1 MADGPAPVA
10 SRRGGAT
17 PAIPGLLIPVLPLVD
32 LGDGSCP
39 HLVLHVD
46 LVGQL
51 AEDVVNVVIQDHPVA
66 SSSTGF
72 SGPGR
77 SRPVSALARERG
89 CRGRARNPPDLGADR
104 LVHVAGIAVGSGL
117 LLEVQTGGSTGG
129 PVPEGVLRFRAGR
142 QAVVKFANHLVQQV
156 EAGPDIV
163 TETNQT
169 K

>member
-1 MADGPAPVA
+1 MPDSPAPVA
-10 SRRGGAT
+10 PRRGGASP
-17 PAIPGLLIPVLPLVD
+17 PAIPGLLIPVLPLAD

-39 HLVLHVD
+39 DLVLHVD

-51 AEDVVNVVIQDHPVA
+51 AEDVVNVVVQDHPVA
-66 SSSTGF
+66 SSTTGL

-89 CRGRARNPPDLGADR
+89 GRGRARNPPDLGADR

-117 LLEVQTGGSTGG
+117 LLEVRTGGTGG
-129 PVPEGVLRFRAGR
+129 PVPESVLRFRAGR
-142 QAVVKFANHLVQQV
+142 QTVVKFANHLVQQV
-156 EAGPDIV
+156 EAGPNIV
-163 TETNQT
+163 TERNQT

>member
-1 MADGPAPVA
+1 MPDSPAPVA
-10 SRRGGAT
+10 PRRGGASA
-17 PAIPGLLIPVLPLVD
+17 AIPGLLIPVLPLAD

-39 HLVLHVD
+39 DLVLHVD

-51 AEDVVNVVIQDHPVA
+51 AEDVVNVVVQDHPVA
-66 SSSTGF
+66 SSTGF

-89 CRGRARNPPDLGADR
+89 GRGRARNPPDLGADR
-104 LVHVAGIAVGSGL
+104 LVHITGSGIAVGGL
-117 LLEVQTGGSTGG
+117 LLEVSTGGTGG

-142 QAVVKFANHLVQQV
+142 QAVVKFTNNLVQQV

-163 TETNQT
+163 TERNQT
-169 K
+169 T